1 MAFVGLRKPIIGKK
15 TGKKTYENA
24 FEFGK
29 AVGITVTP
37 SYAEGSLYAD
47 DGQAEYD
54 KEFSFA
60 DVSLNTSTIPVEGR
74 KVMFGNTTTEKG
86 AKSNKDDQAN
96 EVGMGWVSVEKVDG
110 KRNFIANFL
119 YKVKFSEPADEHATR
134 GENIEYKTP
143 SITGRAS
150 ADEDGDWKEFEI
162 CETEDAALK
171 WIYDKFGTK
180 EQATEQSEEE

>member
-1 MAFVGLRKPIIGKK
+1 MKLEVVPRFQINGKK
-15 TGKKTYENA
+15 YTYDELSKEKIMEIIQERIDDAMARLQFERTGKKTYENA

-47 DGQAEYD
+47 DGQAEHD

-60 DVSLNTSTIPVEGR
+60 DVSLNTSTIPV
-74 KVMFGNTTTEKG
+74 
-86 AKSNKDDQAN
+86 
-96 EVGMGWVSVEKVDG
+96 
-110 KRNFIANFL
+110 
-119 YKVKFSEPADEHATR
+119 DEHATR

-171 WIYDKFGTK
+171 WIYGKFATE